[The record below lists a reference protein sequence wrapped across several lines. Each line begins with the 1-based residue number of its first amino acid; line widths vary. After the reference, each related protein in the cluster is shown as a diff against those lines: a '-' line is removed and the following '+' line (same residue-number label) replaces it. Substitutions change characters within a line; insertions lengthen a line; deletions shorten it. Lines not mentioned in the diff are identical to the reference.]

1 MPEEEG
7 DNMAET
13 HDESENGVV
22 EEFRV
27 QGPELDEAG
36 SSTPSTLRPS
46 SLTVLLGQTF
56 NAVTTVEPKSVQTK
70 VEEEVRKYLEAP
82 SLPLTDNPLVVAL
95 QRSCV
100 PSPSQTCQ
108 TTRALLQ
115 KECSPLRG
123 TLCQHNGVCSFHNMW
138 TSWSSSIRI
147 WLFQSNE
154 CCSVSFDHSQVTQC
168 VLFYYCVQFS

>member
-82 SLPLTDNPLVVAL
+82 SLPLTDNPL
-95 QRSCV
+95 
-100 PSPSQTCQ
+100 
-108 TTRALLQ
+108 
-115 KECSPLRG
+115 E
-123 TLCQHNGVCSFHNMW
+123 W
-138 TSWSSSIRI
+138 WSSNDLVYPRLVKLAKRHERCCRKSVLHCGGHCVSIT
-147 WLFQSNE
+147 E
-154 CCSVSFDHSQVTQC
+154 YAHSTTC
-168 VLFYYCVQFS
+168 GPAGLPP